1 MYHELVNYATPKYP
15 FLTEHL
21 NVRYIPHFHEE
32 TELVYMIDGE
42 LELSLSIHKFTLHAA
57 DICIIPQ
64 GLVHNLYTHT
74 YSKCL
79 VIKLYPLVDLSN
91 IYLTQ
96 YVLSKGS
103 KGYDRLMENMNN
115 IIREDQRK
123 EPGYELAVN
132 ICAEII
138 LLTILRELEHQKIN
152 SKIKTKHLSEHHF
165 LSSVNDFLEL
175 NYTHDISLGDI
186 SDYFNYTKS
195 YFCRHFKKITKLSFW
210 EYFTMF
216 RLEKSIQLI
225 KTTPRENFIVIASKS
240 GFKNIRS
247 FNHAFKNYYHCT
259 PSEYRKMIT

>member
-21 NVRYIPHFHEE
+21 NVRY
-32 TELVYMIDGE
+32 
-42 LELSLSIHKFTLHAA
+42 IHKFTLHAA

-195 YFCRHFKKITKLSFW
+195 YFCRHFKKITKLSFSAGKINTADKNNTAGKFHCDRI
-210 EYFTMF
+210 EI
-216 RLEKSIQLI
+216 RL
-225 KTTPRENFIVIASKS
+225 
-240 GFKNIRS
+240 
-247 FNHAFKNYYHCT
+247 
-259 PSEYRKMIT
+259 